1 MDKNMKNI
9 IGFEV
14 FGFLKIFDPNTS
26 EILLDKKNAI
36 HYENISEAMALTL
49 SNKGY
54 GAIYQMAFG
63 NGAASIDSTG
73 LITYLPPNTT
83 GTTASLYNQ
92 TYAKIIDNTLI
103 TNPSPLTDKM
113 SVNHSSGKLYSDI
126 LIQCL
131 LDYNEPDGQAA
142 FDNGTNINS
151 DYVFDEIGILA
162 NYGIDATGNTVTKL
176 LTHVIFHPIQKSANR
191 QIQIDYTIRI
201 QSLTNLVTI

>member
-1 MDKNMKNI
+1 MKNI

-14 FGFLKIFDPNTS
+14 FGFLKITDPNS
-26 EILLDKKNAI
+26 GEVLLDKKNAI

-54 GAIYQMAFG
+54 GAIYQMGFG

-92 TYAKIIDNTLI
+92 TYQKIIDNTLI

-113 SVNHSSGKLYSDI
+113 TINHSSGKLYSDI

-142 FDNGTNINS
+142 FDNGIDVNN